1 MRGMPVLT
9 FTFIR
14 KTRDDAVLDLM
25 QKWNNLAK
33 GSLNH
38 SLKLQVAQLL
48 LFLP

>member
-1 MRGMPVLT
+1 VLPVLT
-9 FTFIR
+9 FTFLR
-14 KTRDDAVLDLM
+14 KARDDAESDLM

-33 GSLNH
+33 ESLNH

>member
-1 MRGMPVLT
+1 MAEEISSKYDMSNA
-9 FTFIR
+9 
-14 KTRDDAVLDLM
+14 DDAVLDLM